1 MPCPTDLYIVLAH
14 TSPIRYRAAFE
25 LSRDDELQSMT
36 RQVLKEIESFDPVSW
51 ARKNEFAT
59 KEITLLIGQIYHAAV
74 RLFATLTL
82 PRAAVLAT
90 YPRQMSFQDLRT
102 SQRRAVVALVK
113 QGLLVVE
120 YSNSLDWP
128 MIVAGV
134 AAGTAHHGGEN
145 NHDYSDALAT
155 QEFVDRF
162 YYKAWTKPISS
173 ITAFLILQ
181 KLRFYWKS
189 RKTEWD
195 DCFHE
200 PTAC

>member
-1 MPCPTDLYIVLAH
+1 
-14 TSPIRYRAAFE
+14 
-25 LSRDDELQSMT
+25 MT
-36 RQVLKEIESFDPVSW
+36 QQVLKEIESFDPVSW
-51 ARKNEFAT
+51 AKKNEFAT

-90 YPRQMSFQDLRT
+90 YRRQMSFQKLRA

-120 YSNSLDWP
+120 FSHSLAWP
-128 MIVAGV
+128 VIVAGV
-134 AAGTAHHGGEN
+134 AAGTAYHAVEN
-145 NHDYSDALAT
+145 NHDYNDALAT
-155 QEFVDRF
+155 QEFADRF
-162 YYKAWTKPISS
+162 YYKAWMEPISS
-173 ITAFLILQ
+173 IANFLILQ

-195 DCFHE
+195 DCFRE